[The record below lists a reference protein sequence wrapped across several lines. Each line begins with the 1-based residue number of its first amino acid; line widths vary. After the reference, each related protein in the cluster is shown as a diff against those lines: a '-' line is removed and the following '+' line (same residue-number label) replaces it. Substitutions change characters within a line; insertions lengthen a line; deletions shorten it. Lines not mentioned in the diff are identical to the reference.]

1 MRSALFKE
9 KDIEFLLKPFKT
21 FFYDSEA
28 KIEMNNVG
36 PFNHHIG

>member
-9 KDIEFLLKPFKT
+9 KDIEFLLKPFT
-21 FFYDSEA
+21 FYYDSEA